1 MEGVRDNNPPRT
13 SLRIVKGA
21 DRPATEPDR
30 PCLTIADV
38 AKACG
43 LPQPVIAQV
52 VPRTWTA
59 KGWMY
64 TNAQLQEAVEIAMAW
79 PRPDDE
85 DRTVHPRGFRRQT
98 RECSGDDPD

>member
-64 TNAQLQEAVEIAMAW
+64 TNAQVQEAVEIAMAW

-98 RECSGDDPD
+98 REGSGDDPD